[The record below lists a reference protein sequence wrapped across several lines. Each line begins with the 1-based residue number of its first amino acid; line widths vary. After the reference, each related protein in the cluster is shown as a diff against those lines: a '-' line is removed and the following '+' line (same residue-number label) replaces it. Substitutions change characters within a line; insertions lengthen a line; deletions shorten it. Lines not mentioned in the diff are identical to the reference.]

1 LARIF
6 DGDAS
11 EHTAAIGIRA
21 ASNEEQ
27 GAMVTKRKP
36 ERASKPENK
45 RSAVTIEL
53 RDESDDLDA
62 ATARNLSRPEVQA
75 AAAIQKMEGDNYE
88 VNALIREL
96 SEQVQAVQRGD
107 LSRAE
112 AMMIAQ
118 AHTLDELFCNLA
130 RRSYANIVAG
140 HGDAGERYM
149 RLALKAQSQCRT
161 TLEGLAE
168 MKNPRPV
175 AFVNQANI
183 ANGPQQ
189 VNNGSFP
196 PCTRPRAGENPNL
209 QNKLLEEKDGERLD
223 PGTACTPGRADPA
236 MATVEAKHRPTNTR
250 G

>member
-1 LARIF
+1 
-6 DGDAS
+6 
-11 EHTAAIGIRA
+11 
-21 ASNEEQ
+21 
-27 GAMVTKRKP
+27 MVTKRKP

-196 PCTRPRAGENPNL
+196 PCTRPGAGAREIQSAQNQLSGSTRGLLPNARASGIAS
-209 QNKLLEEKDGERLD
+209 
-223 PGTACTPGRADPA
+223 GTHPA
-236 MATVEAKHRPTNTR
+236 MEAVGEIDRTEDRR

>member
-1 LARIF
+1 
-6 DGDAS
+6 
-11 EHTAAIGIRA
+11 
-21 ASNEEQ
+21 
-27 GAMVTKRKP
+27 MVTKRKP

-196 PCTRPRAGENPNL
+196 PCTRAGAHAREVQSA
-209 QNKLLEEKDGERLD
+209 QNQLSGS
-223 PGTACTPGRADPA
+223 
-236 MATVEAKHRPTNTR
+236 TR
-250 G
+250 GLLPNARASGIASGTHSAMEAVGEIDRTEDHRR

>member
-1 LARIF
+1 
-6 DGDAS
+6 
-11 EHTAAIGIRA
+11 
-21 ASNEEQ
+21 
-27 GAMVTKRKP
+27 MVTKRMPKQ
-36 ERASKPENK
+36 ASKPENK
-45 RSAVTIEL
+45 RSVVTIEL
-53 RDESDDLDA
+53 RDESDDVDA
-62 ATARNLSRPEVQA
+62 ATARKLSRPEVQA

-112 AMMIAQ
+112 AMLIAQ

-196 PCTRPRAGENPNL
+196 PCTRAGAGAREIQSAQNQLSGGAHELLPNTRASGIAS
-209 QNKLLEEKDGERLD
+209 
-223 PGTACTPGRADPA
+223 GTHPA
-236 MATVEAKHRPTNTR
+236 MGAVGEIDRTEDRR
-250 G
+250 R